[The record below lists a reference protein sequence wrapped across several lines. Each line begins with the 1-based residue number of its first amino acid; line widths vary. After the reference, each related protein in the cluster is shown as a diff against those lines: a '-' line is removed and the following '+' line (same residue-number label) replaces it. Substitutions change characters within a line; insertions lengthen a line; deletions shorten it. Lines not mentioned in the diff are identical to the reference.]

1 MSSEVNLEVIKMF
14 DWVKKLLFEEEE
26 TVVEEDKLEEID
38 FTKVNDLENI
48 ITETPEEEVKVVE
61 EVVKEE
67 VKVEEVKEENE
78 NTVAYK
84 KEFNIQLDGPTT
96 PQVQETPIRRRVERE
111 RTERVERTERS
122 EKESNVEV
130 MSVISPIF
138 GGKEVK
144 KSTQKKVVT
153 VAPKKKDSIGIVISP
168 MYGQKE
174 LQEHQAEA
182 TVRIEENKSK
192 QMPLVEDDDWKNDIP
207 LDELISTTDE
217 TNDCV
222 QFSLF
227 GDDQTINE

>member
-1 MSSEVNLEVIKMF
+1 MF

-48 ITETPEEEVKVVE
+48 ITETPQEEVKVVE
-61 EVVKEE
+61 EVVEE
-67 VKVEEVKEENE
+67 KVEKKVEEVKEEKE

-96 PQVQETPIRRRVERE
+96 PQVQEVPSRRRVERE
-111 RTERVERTERS
+111 RTERVERPERS
-122 EKESNVEV
+122 EKETNAEV

-144 KSTQKKVVT
+144 KTTQKTVVSVT
-153 VAPKKKDSIGIVISP
+153 PKRKDSIGIVISP

>member
-1 MSSEVNLEVIKMF
+1 MF

-26 TVVEEDKLEEID
+26 TIVEENKLEEID

-48 ITETPEEEVKVVE
+48 ITETEKEEIVE
-61 EVVKEE
+61 EVVVEQVQTIEVAKEE
-67 VKVEEVKEENE
+67 KE
-78 NTVAYK
+78 NTVPLK
-84 KEFNIQLDGPTT
+84 KEFNIQLDTPTIQ
-96 PQVQETPIRRRVERE
+96 PVQESSPKRRVERE
-111 RTERVERTERS
+111 RTVERPERTE
-122 EKESNVEV
+122 KEASVEM
-130 MSVISPIF
+130 MSVISPMF

-144 KSTQKKVVT
+144 KTSQKATVT
-153 VAPKKKDSIGIVISP
+153 VTPKKKDSIGIVISP

-182 TVRIEENKSK
+182 KTRIEENKNK

-207 LDELISTTDE
+207 LDELISSTDE

-227 GDDQTINE
+227 GDNQTINE

>member
-1 MSSEVNLEVIKMF
+1 MF

-48 ITETPEEEVKVVE
+48 ITETEKEEPIEEVVVE
-61 EVVKEE
+61 QVQTVEVVKEE
-67 VKVEEVKEENE
+67 KE
-78 NTVAYK
+78 NTVPLK
-84 KEFNIQLDGPTT
+84 KEFNIQLDTPTT
-96 PQVQETPIRRRVERE
+96 QPVQESAPKRRVERE
-111 RTERVERTERS
+111 RTVERPERTE
-122 EKESNVEV
+122 KEASVEM
-130 MSVISPIF
+130 MSVISPMF

-144 KSTQKKVVT
+144 KTSQKATVT
-153 VAPKKKDSIGIVISP
+153 VTPKKKDSIGIVISP

-174 LQEHQAEA
+174 LQEHQVEA
-182 TVRIEENKSK
+182 KTRIEENKNK

-207 LDELISTTDE
+207 LDELISSTDE

-227 GDDQTINE
+227 GDNQTINE